1 MIFFTIIISL
11 LLGSSIIPAT
21 AAEILHSK
29 ISLKNGIINYQFN
42 ASVNATPNAVFNV
55 LSNHKYLPQLNKH
68 IKSSTQE
75 SIGTKTIR
83 IFKLEKCILN
93 FCFDL
98 NFEEEIEFSANSMSL
113 VIIADGSSFHSGRS
127 KWVTKKISGNQT
139 RLSIIGQLKPKF
151 WIPPVIGVYFLD
163 KVFNEQISETVANLE
178 RKANERNEKAI
189 LF

>member
-11 LLGSSIIPAT
+11 SLGGSIIPAT
-21 AAEILHSK
+21 AAEIIDSN
-29 ISLKNGIINYQFN
+29 INLKNGIIDYQFN

-68 IKSSTQE
+68 IKSSAQE
-75 SIGTKTIR
+75 SRGTKTIR

-98 NFEEEIEFSANSMSL
+98 NFEEEIRFLAKSMSL
-113 VIIADGSSFHSGRS
+113 VIIADGSSFHSGKS
-127 KWVTKKISGNQT
+127 KWVTKKISENQT

-163 KVFNEQISETVANLE
+163 KVFNEQTNETMANLE
-178 RKANERNEKAI
+178 RLAQQKR
-189 LF
+189 

>member
-1 MIFFTIIISL
+1 MIFFTIVISL

-21 AAEILHSK
+21 AAEILDSK

-42 ASVNATPNAVFNV
+42 ASVDSTPNAVFNV
-55 LSNHKYLPQLNKH
+55 YNHKYLQLNKH

-75 SIGTKTIR
+75 SRGTKTIR
-83 IFKLEKCILN
+83 LFKLEKCILN

-98 NFEEEIEFSANSMSL
+98 NFEEEIKFLANSMSM

-178 RKANERNEKAI
+178 RKTNERDEKAI